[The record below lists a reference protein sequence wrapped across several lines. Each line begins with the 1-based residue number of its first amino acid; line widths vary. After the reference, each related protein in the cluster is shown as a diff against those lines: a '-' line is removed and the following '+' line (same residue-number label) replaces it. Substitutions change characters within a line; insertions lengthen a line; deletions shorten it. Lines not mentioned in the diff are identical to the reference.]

1 MAKGMLGLIATLGF
15 SVLPAAAQRTV
26 IVGAGSSVPAPL
38 YNAWGREYAKS
49 NPAVQ
54 VRYLP
59 VGTEEGIKEIARG
72 SGDFSAGEEPLSEKQ
87 RNDERLAELPAAL
100 IGIVT
105 VYNLP
110 GIHQELRLSGEL
122 LAEIYLGAIKNWNA
136 PQIAKL
142 NPGLNLPNLPIR
154 VIQRP
159 GGKGSNYVF
168 TDFLSKTSAKFRSQ
182 IGVSLSPKWP
192 VGEPA
197 ERSSDVADK
206 VKAELG
212 AIGYVE
218 YQYAVNGNIPTAA
231 VLNSSGNFVKAAPRS
246 LMAACESVEAPGW
259 RNLSVSLT
267 NARGAESYPL
277 ASFTWVYLRT
287 KTDDP
292 ARSAAVKGLLNWI
305 YADGQGVADDAGYT
319 SLPSPL
325 LLEVRKALAGLH

>member
-1 MAKGMLGLIATLGF
+1 
-15 SVLPAAAQRTV
+15 V
-26 IVGAGSSVPAPL
+26 
-38 YNAWGREYAKS
+38 
-49 NPAVQ
+49 
-54 VRYLP
+54 
-59 VGTEEGIKEIARG
+59 
-72 SGDFSAGEEPLSEKQ
+72 
-87 RNDERLAELPAAL
+87 
-100 IGIVT
+100 
-105 VYNLP
+105 
-110 GIHQELRLSGEL
+110 
-122 LAEIYLGAIKNWNA
+122 LAEIYLGTIKNWNA

-168 TDFLSKTSAKFRSQ
+168 TDFLSKTCAKFRSQ

-192 VGEPA
+192 VGESA

-206 VKAELG
+206 VKVEQG

-218 YQYAVNGNIPTAA
+218 YQYAVKGNIPTAA
-231 VLNSSGNFVKAAPRS
+231 VLNSSGNFVKASARS
-246 LMAACESVEAPGW
+246 LTAACENVEAPGW
-259 RNLSVSLT
+259 HNLGVSLT

-277 ASFTWVYLRT
+277 TSFTWVYLRT

-292 ARSAAVKGLLNWI
+292 ARSAAVKALLSWI

-325 LLEVRKALAGLH
+325 LVEVRKTLAGLR

>member
-1 MAKGMLGLIATLGF
+1 MVKGLLGLLSAFGF
-15 SVLPAAAQRTV
+15 FVLPVAGQRTV

-38 YNAWGREYAKS
+38 YNAWGLAYAKS

-54 VRYLP
+54 IRYLP
-59 VGTEEGIKEIARG
+59 IGTEEGIKEIARG

-87 RNDERLAELPAAL
+87 RNDESLAEFPAAL

-105 VYNLP
+105 VYNVP
-110 GIHQELRLSGEL
+110 GMHQELRLSGDL
-122 LAEIYLGAIKNWNA
+122 LAEIYLGTIKNWNA

-142 NPGLNLPNLPIR
+142 NPGLNLPNLSIK

-206 VKAELG
+206 VKAEQG

-218 YQYAVNGNIPTAA
+218 YQYAVNGNVPAAA
-231 VLNSSGNFVKAAPRS
+231 VLNSSGNFVKASPRS

-259 RNLSVSLT
+259 HNLAVSLT
-267 NARGAESYPL
+267 NARGAQAYPL
-277 ASFTWVYLRT
+277 TSFTWVYLRT
-287 KTDDP
+287 KTGEP
-292 ARSAAVKGLLNWI
+292 ARSAAVKELLNWI
-305 YADGQGVADDAGYT
+305 YADGQGVADGAGYT

-325 LLEVRKALAGLH
+325 LVEVRKTLAGLH